1 MIEGVQTAIFNSKN
15 ELLIA
20 KRSKIKKLAP
30 ERWNLIGGKIE
41 EGESVIYAAL
51 REIREEV
58 SLFLRESNILEVNLK
73 KVSWNNKDY
82 FYCNTLVAYTK
93 VENINLN
100 IEHSEYQWINKD
112 KLLEFDIVG
121 YSKEELLK
129 LFEIFE
135 NEKAFLKKDL
145 F

>member
-82 FYCNTLVAYTK
+82 FYCNTLVAYSEKDK
-93 VENINLN
+93 VILN
-100 IEHSEYQWINKD
+100 VEHSEYQWINK
-112 KLLEFDIVG
+112 KEISKFNIVG

-135 NEKAFLKKDL
+135 NEKVFLKKDL